1 MMKTLHYIFAATL
14 ALGCF
19 IRPAEATLK
28 FDVSKGV
35 GKVTTT
41 VSGWMEVAK
50 KQMEQSATLQT
61 MIAYGKGAVE
71 TAKKMKE
78 LQGAVGDMAAEA
90 QSVVD
95 ESSGLVSGAI
105 SDAQNAVG
113 GAVGDAMSKTG
124 DAQELLELKAQKMSL
139 ESERDDAIAAAQEE
153 INGKISLAQE
163 NIGKLQAMAAQEP
176 DRKTEYEAQIA
187 TYQNQIS
194 QYNEELQ
201 TTSDTVTGQYQ
212 SRIAAVDEQI
222 TALRDEAIA
231 KAGEATADKL
241 KSVFGGG
248 DEEDAAAMNE
258 MIKNNFLEKDDELTI
273 ENITPRQVFRK
284 LTALK
289 DTVAAFNNAWK
300 VKKSR
305 YENDEKT
312 EEIQAE
318 VEQMD
323 GASSSLGMDIQLK
336 VENIKSL
343 LEYTRMMVNDLKMVT
358 AHELNDLNSWK
369 LNRYDKD
376 VTEFNLDDYIYE
388 KESVKDKALDI
399 LKSVKEN
406 GVKGTAENMLNN
418 AVDNKQDSASSPAT
432 TSDPLEAV
440 RSELRQVRSK
450 SGHYEGVDQRVI
462 DLYMDGPTDSA
473 PVNVTEELR
482 RARGGSAE

>member
-399 LKSVKEN
+399 IKSVKEN
-406 GVKGTAENMLNN
+406 GVKGTAENMLND

-432 TSDPLEAV
+432 ISDPLEAV

-450 SGHYEGVDQRVI
+450 SGHYEGVATA
-462 DLYMDGPTDSA
+462 GPTDSA

>member
-95 ESSGLVSGAI
+95 ESTGLVDGAI
-105 SDAQNAVG
+105 SQ
-113 GAVGDAMSKTG
+113 TG
-124 DAQELLELKAQKMSL
+124 DAQELLELKAQKMAL
-139 ESERDDAIAAAQEE
+139 ESERDDAITAAQEE

-187 TYQNQIS
+187 DYQNQIS

-273 ENITPRQVFRK
+273 ENITPRRNYRK

-343 LEYTRMMVNDLKMVT
+343 LEYTRMMVNDMKKIT
-358 AHELNDLNSWK
+358 AVELSSLSNNWK

-418 AVDNKQDSASSPAT
+418 AVDNKQNSASAPAT

-450 SGHYEGVDQRVI
+450 SGHYEGVDTA
-462 DLYMDGPTDSA
+462 GPTDSA

>member
-1 MMKTLHYIFAATL
+1 MVYDVFLNKIKTGMEQ
-14 ALGCF
+14 ALGKEYELSLHRITKNNGLILDGLC
-19 IRPAEATLK
+19 ISKDKNPVAPAIYLNNCYHQYLEGCSL
-28 FDVSKGV
+28 
-35 GKVTTT
+35 
-41 VSGWMEVAK
+41 E
-50 KQMEQSATLQT
+50 E
-61 MIAYGKGAVE
+61 I
-71 TAKKMKE
+71 
-78 LQGAVGDMAAEA
+78 
-90 QSVVD
+90 
-95 ESSGLVSGAI
+95 
-105 SDAQNAVG
+105 
-113 GAVGDAMSKTG
+113 
-124 DAQELLELKAQKMSL
+124 AQELLELKAQKMAL
-139 ESERDDAIAAAQEE
+139 ESERDDAITAAQEE

-187 TYQNQIS
+187 DYQNQIS

-273 ENITPRQVFRK
+273 ENITPRRNYRK

-343 LEYTRMMVNDLKMVT
+343 LEYTRMMVNDMKKIT
-358 AHELNDLNSWK
+358 AVELSSLSNNWK

-418 AVDNKQDSASSPAT
+418 AVDNKQNSASAPAT

-450 SGHYEGVDQRVI
+450 SGHYEGVDTA
-462 DLYMDGPTDSA
+462 GPTDSA

>member
-399 LKSVKEN
+399 IKSVKEN
-406 GVKGTAENMLNN
+406 GVKGTAENMLND

-432 TSDPLEAV
+432 ISDPLEAV

-450 SGHYEGVDQRVI
+450 SGHYEGVDTA
-462 DLYMDGPTDSA
+462 GPTYSA

>member
-1 MMKTLHYIFAATL
+1 
-14 ALGCF
+14 
-19 IRPAEATLK
+19 
-28 FDVSKGV
+28 
-35 GKVTTT
+35 
-41 VSGWMEVAK
+41 
-50 KQMEQSATLQT
+50 
-61 MIAYGKGAVE
+61 
-71 TAKKMKE
+71 MKE

-406 GVKGTAENMLNN
+406 GVKGTAENMLND
-418 AVDNKQDSASSPAT
+418 AVDNKQDSASSPARPLIRWKRFAASCGR
-432 TSDPLEAV
+432 SDPKA
-440 RSELRQVRSK
+440 
-450 SGHYEGVDQRVI
+450 GI
-462 DLYMDGPTDSA
+462 M
-473 PVNVTEELR
+473 
-482 RARGGSAE
+482 RA

>member
-1 MMKTLHYIFAATL
+1 MMKPLRYMLAVTLVL
-14 ALGCF
+14 ACF
-19 IRPAEATLK
+19 IRSAEAMLK

-61 MIAYGKGAVE
+61 MIAYGNGAVE

-78 LQGAVGDMAAEA
+78 LQGAVGDVAAEA

-95 ESSGLVSGAI
+95 DSAGLVGSAV
-105 SDAQNAVG
+105 SDAQNAVNG
-113 GAVGDAMSKTG
+113 VVGDAMSQTG
-124 DAQELLELKAQKMSL
+124 DAQKLLELKAQKMAL
-139 ESERDDAIAAAQEE
+139 ESERDDAIASAQEE

-163 NIGKLQAMAAQEP
+163 NIGKLQSMAVQEP

-187 TYQNQIS
+187 VYQNQIS
-194 QYNEELQ
+194 QYNEKLQ

-212 SRIAAVDEQI
+212 SQIAAVDEQM
-222 TALRDEAIA
+222 TALRDEAIS
-231 KAGEATADKL
+231 KVGTAAEDKL
-241 KSVFGGG
+241 NSVLGGG
-248 DEEDAAAMNE
+248 NEEDAAAMSE

-273 ENITPRQVFRK
+273 ENITPRQVYRK

-312 EEIQAE
+312 EKIQAE

-323 GASSSLGMDIQLK
+323 GASSSMGMDIQLK

-358 AHELNDLNSWK
+358 ANELNDLNSWK

-388 KESVKDKALDI
+388 KETVKEKALDV
-399 LKSVKEN
+399 LNSVNEN
-406 GVKGTAENMLNN
+406 GIKGTAENMLND
-418 AVDNKQDSASSPAT
+418 AVDNGQDSASASAT

-450 SGHYEGVDQRVI
+450 SGHYEGVDTA
-462 DLYMDGPTDSA
+462 GPTDSA

-482 RARGGSAE
+482 RARGGSVE

>member
-139 ESERDDAIAAAQEE
+139 ESERDDAIA
-153 INGKISLAQE
+153 
-163 NIGKLQAMAAQEP
+163 
-176 DRKTEYEAQIA
+176 

-305 YENDEKT
+305 YENDDKT

-399 LKSVKEN
+399 IKSVKEN
-406 GVKGTAENMLNN
+406 GVKGTAENMLND

-432 TSDPLEAV
+432 ISDPLEAV

-450 SGHYEGVDQRVI
+450 SGHYEGVDTA
-462 DLYMDGPTDSA
+462 GPTDSA

>member
-1 MMKTLHYIFAATL
+1 MIKTLHYIFAATL

-95 ESSGLVSGAI
+95 ESTGLVDGAI

-113 GAVGDAMSKTG
+113 GAVGDAMSQTG
-124 DAQELLELKAQKMSL
+124 DAQELLELKAQKMAL

-187 TYQNQIS
+187 DYQNQIS

-201 TTSDTVTGQYQ
+201 KTSDTVTGQYQ

-273 ENITPRQVFRK
+273 ENITPRQVYRK

-305 YENDEKT
+305 YENDERAG
-312 EEIQAE
+312 EIQAE

-418 AVDNKQDSASSPAT
+418 AVDNKQNSASAPAT

-450 SGHYEGVDQRVI
+450 SGHYEGVDTA
-462 DLYMDGPTDSA
+462 GPTDSA

>member
-399 LKSVKEN
+399 IKSVKEN
-406 GVKGTAENMLNN
+406 GVKGTAENMLND

-432 TSDPLEAV
+432 ISDPLEAV

-450 SGHYEGVDQRVI
+450 SGHYEGVDTA
-462 DLYMDGPTDSA
+462 GPADSA